1 MTAVG
6 LFDVTQ
12 FYGRRSW
19 HPYTRA
25 EENKRAGAP
34 GLPALG
40 SPPQSR
46 LRKMPAAVLGLSPR
60 PRAVTRGVERRER
73 CPLSWQVVSAPHR
86 HGSGAGEHVQVLWE
100 HQKQSSGAQRTC
112 A

>member
-19 HPYTRA
+19 HPHTQA

-34 GLPALG
+34 GPPALG

-46 LRKMPAAVLGLSPR
+46 LGKMPATVLGLSHGLGLSP
-60 PRAVTRGVERRER
+60 GELKGEER
-73 CPLSWQVVSAPHR
+73 CPLRWQVVSAPHH
-86 HGSGAGEHVQVLWE
+86 HGSGAGEPVQVLWVY
-100 HQKQSSGAQRTC
+100 QK
-112 A
+112 